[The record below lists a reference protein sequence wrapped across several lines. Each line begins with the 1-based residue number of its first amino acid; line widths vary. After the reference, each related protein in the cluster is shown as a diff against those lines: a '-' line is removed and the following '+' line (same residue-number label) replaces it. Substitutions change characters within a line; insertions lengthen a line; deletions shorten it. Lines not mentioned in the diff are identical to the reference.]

1 MGMNGL
7 DGAGCSLTAGRR
19 ASTT

>member
-1 MGMNGL
+1 MNGL
-7 DGAGCSLTAGRR
+7 DGAGCSEMAGRR